1 MALYLFI
8 QCHLFIILTVIIE
21 KCVRSL
27 FTLKPR
33 MQTVPTVAVKKSQ
46 ITTLH
51 STFPHV
57 HAGVIFSLYTSD
69 GVVIK
74 LESGLSLQLIG
85 VSSTEGE

>member
-1 MALYLFI
+1 MCKELIHTKAKI
-8 QCHLFIILTVIIE
+8 V
-21 KCVRSL
+21 
-27 FTLKPR
+27 PR
-33 MQTVPTVAVKKSQ
+33 MQTVAVKKSQ

-51 STFPHV
+51 STFPHI
-57 HAGVIFSLYTSD
+57 HASVIFSLYTSD